1 MLTVLFLF
9 FNYDDYDDTLSVN
22 LSLNEKGNIIRIYKI
37 NIFNINFL
45 NLKRENLKQ

>member
-22 LSLNEKGNIIRIYKI
+22 LSLNEKGNIIRIYIKL
-37 NIFNINFL
+37 IFLISTF
-45 NLKRENLKQ
+45 